1 MDKKFALSTAGA
13 SNNVLKINITNV
25 LSRTYGIEAITDDRL
40 MISNMLMIN
49 DKLPATRTQMF
60 YTNSDNQKGATI
72 RLYESRVTDETMEI
86 EDRIPITEIEM
97 TFVRSVP
104 ENTPIEMTMAL
115 DNSGSLHIIAEELQ
129 NHSKLDTTFQLSNQM
144 TEEEMNREYYKR
156 EYTALA
162 KEIARKFV
170 DKCSNCIKCDD
181 SCNICDVLFTIEYL
195 REKGLLKDE
204 F

>member
-1 MDKKFALSTAGA
+1 MKYNVGDRVKIKDLKNDEIYGGFYVADGMLMHCGEVLEIVEVNRL
-13 SNNVLKINITNV
+13 NNSYMLKGCGHWWFN
-25 LSRTYGIEAITDDRL
+25 E
-40 MISNMLMIN
+40 NMLEPIN
-49 DKLPATRTQMF
+49 D
-60 YTNSDNQKGATI
+60 SDDYISKGRDDSI
-72 RLYESRVTDETMEI
+72 FETEKTK
-86 EDRIPITEIEM
+86 EKTSLEK
-97 TFVRSVP
+97 
-104 ENTPIEMTMAL
+104 AL
-115 DNSGSLHIIAEELQ
+115 ELL
-129 NHSKLDTTFQLSNQM
+129 NM

-162 KEIARKFV
+162 EEIARKFV

>member
-1 MDKKFALSTAGA
+1 MKYNVGDRVKIKDLKNDEIYGGFYVADGMLTHCGEVLEIVEVNRL
-13 SNNVLKINITNV
+13 NNSYMLKGCGHWWFN
-25 LSRTYGIEAITDDRL
+25 ED
-40 MISNMLMIN
+40 MLEPIN
-49 DKLPATRTQMF
+49 D
-60 YTNSDNQKGATI
+60 SDDYISKGRDDSI
-72 RLYESRVTDETMEI
+72 FETEKTK
-86 EDRIPITEIEM
+86 EKTSLEK
-97 TFVRSVP
+97 
-104 ENTPIEMTMAL
+104 AL
-115 DNSGSLHIIAEELQ
+115 ILLN
-129 NHSKLDTTFQLSNQM
+129 M

-162 KEIARKFV
+162 EEIARKFV

>member
-1 MDKKFALSTAGA
+1 MKY
-13 SNNVLKINITNV
+13 NVGDRVKIKDLKDDE
-25 LSRTYGIEAITDDRL
+25 TYGRFYVADGMLKHCGEVLEIVEVNRL
-40 MISNMLMIN
+40 NDSYMLKGCGHWWFNENMLEPIN
-49 DKLPATRTQMF
+49 D
-60 YTNSDNQKGATI
+60 SDDYISKGRDDSI
-72 RLYESRVTDETMEI
+72 FETEKTK
-86 EDRIPITEIEM
+86 EKTSLEK
-97 TFVRSVP
+97 
-104 ENTPIEMTMAL
+104 AL
-115 DNSGSLHIIAEELQ
+115 ILLN
-129 NHSKLDTTFQLSNQM
+129 M

-162 KEIARKFV
+162 EEIARKFV

>member
-1 MDKKFALSTAGA
+1 MKFNVGDRVKIKEYLEYNEKYGGVFVTGAMLKHCGEVFEIVKVNNLNNNYMLKDCGHLWFNEDMLEPIKVETETKEKTSLEKAL
-13 SNNVLKINITNV
+13 
-25 LSRTYGIEAITDDRL
+25 
-40 MISNMLMIN
+40 
-49 DKLPATRTQMF
+49 
-60 YTNSDNQKGATI
+60 
-72 RLYESRVTDETMEI
+72 
-86 EDRIPITEIEM
+86 
-97 TFVRSVP
+97 
-104 ENTPIEMTMAL
+104 
-115 DNSGSLHIIAEELQ
+115 ELL
-129 NHSKLDTTFQLSNQM
+129 NM

-162 KEIARKFV
+162 EEIARKFV

>member
-1 MDKKFALSTAGA
+1 MIYNVGDRVKIKEDLEYDEIYGGVYVTDTMLKYRGEVAEIAEVN
-13 SNNVLKINITNV
+13 SNFNDRYILKDC
-25 LSRTYGIEAITDDRL
+25 GIYWFHKD
-40 MISNMLMIN
+40 MLEPIN
-49 DKLPATRTQMF
+49 D
-60 YTNSDNQKGATI
+60 SDDYISKGRDDSI
-72 RLYESRVTDETMEI
+72 FETEKTK
-86 EDRIPITEIEM
+86 EKTSLEK
-97 TFVRSVP
+97 
-104 ENTPIEMTMAL
+104 AL
-115 DNSGSLHIIAEELQ
+115 ELL
-129 NHSKLDTTFQLSNQM
+129 NM

>member
-1 MDKKFALSTAGA
+1 MIFNVGDRVKIKEDLEYDEIYGGVYVTDTMLKYRGEVAEIAEVN
-13 SNNVLKINITNV
+13 SNFNDRYILKDC
-25 LSRTYGIEAITDDRL
+25 GIYWFHKD
-40 MISNMLMIN
+40 MLEPIN
-49 DKLPATRTQMF
+49 D
-60 YTNSDNQKGATI
+60 SDDYISKGRDDSI
-72 RLYESRVTDETMEI
+72 FETEKTK
-86 EDRIPITEIEM
+86 EKTSLEK
-97 TFVRSVP
+97 
-104 ENTPIEMTMAL
+104 AL
-115 DNSGSLHIIAEELQ
+115 ELL
-129 NHSKLDTTFQLSNQM
+129 NM

>member
-1 MDKKFALSTAGA
+1 MKYNIGDRVKIKD
-13 SNNVLKINITNV
+13 LKNDE
-25 LSRTYGIEAITDDRL
+25 TYGRFYVADGMLTHCGEVLEIVEVNSNFNDRYIL
-40 MISNMLMIN
+40 KDCGIYWFHKDMLEPIN
-49 DKLPATRTQMF
+49 D
-60 YTNSDNQKGATI
+60 SDDYISKGRDDSI
-72 RLYESRVTDETMEI
+72 FETEKTK
-86 EDRIPITEIEM
+86 EKTSLEK
-97 TFVRSVP
+97 
-104 ENTPIEMTMAL
+104 AL
-115 DNSGSLHIIAEELQ
+115 ELL
-129 NHSKLDTTFQLSNQM
+129 NM

-162 KEIARKFV
+162 EEIARKFV

>member
-1 MDKKFALSTAGA
+1 MKYNIGDRVKIKEDLEYDEVYSRVFVTDAMLKHCGEVLEIVEVNRL
-13 SNNVLKINITNV
+13 NNSYMLKGCGHWWFN
-25 LSRTYGIEAITDDRL
+25 ED
-40 MISNMLMIN
+40 MLEPIN
-49 DKLPATRTQMF
+49 D
-60 YTNSDNQKGATI
+60 SDDYISKGRDDSI
-72 RLYESRVTDETMEI
+72 FETETK
-86 EDRIPITEIEM
+86 EKTSLEK
-97 TFVRSVP
+97 
-104 ENTPIEMTMAL
+104 AL
-115 DNSGSLHIIAEELQ
+115 ELL
-129 NHSKLDTTFQLSNQM
+129 NM

-162 KEIARKFV
+162 EEIARKFV

>member
-1 MDKKFALSTAGA
+1 MKY
-13 SNNVLKINITNV
+13 NVGDRVKIKDLKDDE
-25 LSRTYGIEAITDDRL
+25 TYGRFYVADGMLTHCGEVLEIVEVNRL
-40 MISNMLMIN
+40 NDSYMLKGCGHWWFNEDMLEPIN
-49 DKLPATRTQMF
+49 D
-60 YTNSDNQKGATI
+60 SDDYISKGRDDSI
-72 RLYESRVTDETMEI
+72 FETETKTK
-86 EDRIPITEIEM
+86 EKTSLEK
-97 TFVRSVP
+97 
-104 ENTPIEMTMAL
+104 AL
-115 DNSGSLHIIAEELQ
+115 ELL
-129 NHSKLDTTFQLSNQM
+129 NM

-162 KEIARKFV
+162 EEIARRFV

>member
-1 MDKKFALSTAGA
+1 MLKHCGEVLEIVEVNRL
-13 SNNVLKINITNV
+13 NNSYMLKGCGHWWFN
-25 LSRTYGIEAITDDRL
+25 ED
-40 MISNMLMIN
+40 MLEPIN
-49 DKLPATRTQMF
+49 D
-60 YTNSDNQKGATI
+60 SDDYISKGRDDSI
-72 RLYESRVTDETMEI
+72 FETETKAKTSL
-86 EDRIPITEIEM
+86 EK
-97 TFVRSVP
+97 
-104 ENTPIEMTMAL
+104 AL
-115 DNSGSLHIIAEELQ
+115 ELL
-129 NHSKLDTTFQLSNQM
+129 NM

-162 KEIARKFV
+162 EEIARKFV

>member
-1 MDKKFALSTAGA
+1 MKY
-13 SNNVLKINITNV
+13 NVGDRVKIKDLKDDE
-25 LSRTYGIEAITDDRL
+25 TYGRFYVADGMLKHCGEVLEIVEVNRL
-40 MISNMLMIN
+40 NNSYMLKGCGHWWFNEDMLEPIN
-49 DKLPATRTQMF
+49 DSDDYISKGRDDSIFETETKEKTSLEKALKLL
-60 YTNSDNQKGATI
+60 N
-72 RLYESRVTDETMEI
+72 
-86 EDRIPITEIEM
+86 
-97 TFVRSVP
+97 
-104 ENTPIEMTMAL
+104 
-115 DNSGSLHIIAEELQ
+115 
-129 NHSKLDTTFQLSNQM
+129 M

-162 KEIARKFV
+162 EEIARKFV